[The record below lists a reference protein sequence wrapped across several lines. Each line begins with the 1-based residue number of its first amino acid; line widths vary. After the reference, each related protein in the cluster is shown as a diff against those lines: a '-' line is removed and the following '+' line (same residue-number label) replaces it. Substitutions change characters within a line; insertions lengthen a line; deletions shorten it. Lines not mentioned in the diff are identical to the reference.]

1 MHIPSYKIHNV
12 LKVFSEQLTQSKTFE
27 QNKFQEQKPIIKGIN
42 KAFEGKRQAIIKKVA
57 DEIFDRVIR
66 SGIQKK
72 VEGEI
77 SFKLKKPG
85 PEYTEKEKNEFVFS
99 TIDDKD
105 VKISGRLLISDGS
118 VLIKQLEQVV
128 KKNELSESL

>member
-12 LKVFSEQLTQSKTFE
+12 LKVFSEKLTQSKTSE
-27 QNKFQEQKPIIKGIN
+27 QNKSQEQKPTIKGID
-42 KAFEGKRQAIIKKVA
+42 KASEGKRQVIIKKVA

-66 SGIQKK
+66 SGIQKE
-72 VEGEI
+72 VDGEI
-77 SFKLKKPG
+77 SFTLKEPS
-85 PEYTEKEKNEFVFS
+85 PEYTEEEKNEFVFN

-105 VKISGRLLISDGS
+105 EKISGRLLISDGR

-128 KKNELSESL
+128 KKAVNKS

>member
-12 LKVFSEQLTQSKTFE
+12 LKVFSEQLTQSKTSGK
-27 QNKFQEQKPIIKGIN
+27 NKFQEQKPTIKGIN
-42 KAFEGKRQAIIKKVA
+42 KASEGKRQAIIKKVA

-66 SGIQKK
+66 SGIQNE
-72 VEGEI
+72 VEGKI
-77 SFKLKKPG
+77 SSKLKEPG
-85 PEYTEKEKNEFVFS
+85 PEYTEEEKNEFVFN

-105 VKISGRLLISDGS
+105 EKNSGRLLISDGS